1 MTKSWVE
8 PDIRDE
14 VVETIQ
20 EYRNRT
26 EIPVNMLLKYC
37 GLRESKYY
45 EWRIRYG
52 IPNRHN
58 GKIPKA
64 TWLFEYE
71 RKAIIEYAKNNREE
85 GYRRLCYRMID
96 EDVVYASPSSVYRVL
111 HTEGL
116 LYKFLPAKKRA
127 KGIGYEQPEGSHRQ
141 WHIDISYINVLG
153 TFLFLVAIID
163 GYSRFVVHHE
173 LRAAMQEKD
182 VQLVV
187 QRALDRFPGHRPRI
201 ISYRG
206 TQFIA
211 KDFKRF
217 IRYAGLSHTFTSVGY
232 PQSNGKIERFFRTVK
247 SSCIR
252 RQSFLS
258 IEDARKQI
266 SEYVCYYNQKRLHS
280 SIGYVTP
287 FDKLIGR
294 DKEIIQSR
302 ERKLEKAREL
312 RVQYNTYSTL
322 TQYPILSDSR

>member
-1 MTKSWVE
+1 LSKTWVE

-14 VVETIQ
+14 IVETMM
-20 EYRNRT
+20 EYTEKT
-26 EIPVNMLLKYC
+26 EIPLYRLLGFV
-37 GLRESKYY
+37 GLKASKYY
-45 EWRIRYG
+45 EWRRRYG
-52 IPNRHN
+52 VANRHN

-64 TWLFEYE
+64 TWLFEHE
-71 RKAIIEYAKNNREE
+71 RKAIIEYAKNNREK

-96 EDVVYASPSSVYRVL
+96 EDVAYASPSSVYRVL
-111 HTEGL
+111 HKAGL
-116 LYKFLPAKKRA
+116 LCRFIPVKNKR
-127 KGIGYEQPEGSHRQ
+127 KGIGYEQPEEAHKQ
-141 WHIDISYINVLG
+141 WHIDISYVNVLG

-163 GYSRFVVHHE
+163 GYSRFIVHHE

-187 QRALDRFPGHRPRI
+187 QRALDRFPSHRPRI
-201 ISYRG
+201 ISDRG
-206 TQFIA
+206 TQFVA
-211 KDFKRF
+211 KDFKNF
-217 IRYAGLSHTFTSVGY
+217 IRYAGLGHTFTSVGY

-247 SSCIR
+247 TNCIR
-252 RQSFLS
+252 KQSFLS

-294 DKEIIQSR
+294 DKEIIAVR

-312 RVQYNTYSTL
+312 RVKYNTYSTL
-322 TQYPILSDSR
+322 THDPILSDSR

>member
-1 MTKSWVE
+1 M
-8 PDIRDE
+8 
-14 VVETIQ
+14 
-20 EYRNRT
+20 EYREKT
-26 EIPVNMLLKYC
+26 EIPLYRLLGFV
-37 GLRESKYY
+37 GLKASKYY
-45 EWRIRYG
+45 EWRRRYG

-64 TWLFEYE
+64 TWLFEHE
-71 RKAIIEYAKNNREE
+71 RKAIIEYAKDNREE

-111 HTEGL
+111 HKAGL
-116 LYKFLPAKKRA
+116 LFRFIPVKNKS
-127 KGIGYEQPEGSHRQ
+127 KGIGYEQPDAAHKE

-163 GYSRFVVHHE
+163 GYSRFIVHHE

-187 QRALDRFPGHRPRI
+187 QRALDRFLSHRPRI
-201 ISYRG
+201 ISDRG
-206 TQFIA
+206 TQFVA
-211 KDFKRF
+211 KDFKNF

-232 PQSNGKIERFFRTVK
+232 PQSNGKIERFFRTIK
-247 SSCIR
+247 SNCIR

-258 IEDARKQI
+258 IEDARRQI
-266 SEYVCYYNQKRLHS
+266 NQYVWFYNQKRLHS

-294 DKEIIQSR
+294 EKDIIQTR
-302 ERKLEKAREL
+302 ERKLEKARDL
-312 RVQYNTYSTL
+312 RVKYNTYSTL
-322 TQYPILSDSR
+322 PQYPVLSDSR

>member
-1 MTKSWVE
+1 V
-8 PDIRDE
+8 RDE
-14 VVETIQ
+14 VVETIT
-20 EYRNRT
+20 EYRDRT
-26 EIPVNMLLKYC
+26 EIPASRLLRYL
-37 GLRESKYY
+37 GLRASKYY
-45 EWRIRYG
+45 EWRRRYG

-71 RKAIIEYAKNNREE
+71 KQRIIDYALNNREE

-96 EDVVYASPSSVYRVL
+96 EDVVYASPSSVYWVL
-111 HTEGL
+111 QEAGM
-116 LYKFLPAKKRA
+116 LYKFLPAKRKA
-127 KGIGYEQPEGSHRQ
+127 KGVGYEQPDRPHRE
-141 WHIDISYINVLG
+141 WHIDISYVNVLG
-153 TFLFLVAIID
+153 TFMFLVAIID
-163 GYSRFVVHHE
+163 GYSRFIVHHE
-173 LRAAMQEKD
+173 LRAAMEEKD
-182 VQLVV
+182 VELVV
-187 QRALDRFPGHRPRI
+187 QRALDRFPSQRPRV
-201 ISYRG
+201 ISDRG

-211 KDFKRF
+211 KDFKKF

-258 IEDARKQI
+258 IEDARKQV

-280 SIGYVTP
+280 SISYVTP

-294 DKEIIQSR
+294 DKKIIETR

-312 RVQYNTYSTL
+312 RVQYNTNSTL
-322 TQYPILSDSR
+322 TQYPIFSDSR